1 MMDSDKQ
8 KLKDLIDKIFSSKF
22 TGHIGLNFFE
32 SKLGNIEVKKT
43 HKSKDIVKIKL
54 G

>member
-1 MMDSDKQ
+1 MEAEKK
-8 KLKDLIDKIFSSKF
+8 KLKDLIDKIFNSKF

-32 SKLGNIEVKKT
+32 SKLGTIEVKKT
-43 HKSKDIVKIKL
+43 HKSKDIEKIKL